1 MYKIKNLLLLFI
13 LMLGITAVNAQDTLY
28 YEFFTDGSMN
38 LDWFTPWEGGDEM
51 QVDYQPGNPSGDDWV
66 GFIENGLSGGGVGTA
81 LAGTSTLTDYEI
93 RANLYCTI
101 NTGTYHAVLARWD
114 TTGGYNSYYYLRTDF
129 DANQRIQLRKFPGAS
144 GMGET
149 IYEWVGAQIPGGVPT
164 ADGWHELA
172 LKLESNQLSAYYD
185 GNLLSGSP
193 FTDSYLSSGFFGI
206 YCFNFMGTYQ
216 TTCDD
221 IVILGDAGPQPFDFT
236 PSENTML
243 DENMEE
249 MSMRAAE
256 GQTVHFELAWDALNG
271 TSTSAPFDIMLEM
284 DDVQIFTTTNPGV
297 EPSSSHTTTSSA
309 WTAAIGEHTL
319 RWTLDS
325 GDAIAEGNE
334 DNNVLEETFLV
345 LDVDAYDLQIDSAKV
360 VNEGGYPVN
369 WIAVDDELYF
379 SLYWSA
385 PMGQGSSGPFSN
397 AMSLD
402 GSAFYSETLFGITQQ
417 GDYVTTTDVPYIAE
431 SGFHYFMWYLDSDDW
446 VNEFNESNN
455 FTMDGFE
462 PELGV
467 NDPWDDALNGV
478 PSESRIS
485 AVYPNPFNPSVT
497 LRYEN
502 VTADQMSIVV
512 YDINGREVVRLYN
525 GLAPAGIGQVTW
537 EAEGLAS
544 GAYYAVMTAGEYRSV
559 QPLIYVK

>member
-1 MYKIKNLLLLFI
+1 MYRIKGFILLFI
-13 LMLGITAVNAQDTLY
+13 LVIGIATLNAQDTLY
-28 YEFFTDGSMN
+28 CEFFTDGSMN

-66 GFIENGLSGGGVGTA
+66 GFVENGLSGGGVGSA
-81 LAGTSTLTDYEI
+81 LAGESTLTDYEI
-93 RANLYCTI
+93 RANLYCTV
-101 NTGTYHAVLARWD
+101 NSGTYHAVLARWD

-129 DANQRIQLRKFPGAS
+129 DADQRIQLRKFPGS
-144 GMGET
+144 GGMGET
-149 IYEWVGAQIPGGVPT
+149 IYEWVGGAIPGGVPT
-164 ADGWHELA
+164 VSGWHEIA
-172 LKLESNQLSAYYD
+172 LRLEGNQLWAYYD

-193 FTDSYLSSGFFGI
+193 FTDSYLNSGFFGI
-206 YCFNFMGTYQ
+206 YCFNFMGTTQ

-221 IVILGDAGPQPFDFT
+221 IVILGDAGPQPFDLT

-256 GQTVHFELAWDALNG
+256 GQTVYFELAWDALNG
-271 TSTSAPFDIMLEM
+271 TGTSVPFDIMLEI
-284 DDVQIFTTTNPGV
+284 DNEQIFTTTNPGV
-297 EPSSSHTTTSSA
+297 EPSSSNTTTSSA

-319 RWTLDS
+319 RWTLDT
-325 GDAIAEGNE
+325 GDAIAESNE
-334 DNNVLEETFLV
+334 DNNVLEDTLLV
-345 LDVDAYDLQIDSAKV
+345 LDADAYDFQSDSIDIV
-360 VNEGGYPVN
+360 DENGIPLN

-379 SLYWSA
+379 ALYWSA
-385 PMGQGSSGPFSN
+385 PMGQGNSGPFIN
-397 AMSLD
+397 AMALD
-402 GSAFYSETLFGITQQ
+402 GSPFYSETLFGISQQ
-417 GDYVTTTDVPYIAE
+417 GDYVTITDVPYIAV
-431 SGFHYFMWYLDSDDW
+431 SGFHFFMWYLDDENW
-446 VNEFNESNN
+446 VDEFNENNN

-462 PELGV
+462 PALGV
-467 NDPWDDALNGV
+467 NDPWDEALNGI
-478 PSESRIS
+478 PAESRIS

-512 YDINGREVVRLYN
+512 YDINGREVVRLFN
-525 GLAPAGIGQVTW
+525 GLAPAGSGQVTW

-544 GAYYAVMTAGEYRSV
+544 GAYYAVMTAGQYRSV